1 MTELKELLSR
11 IAINYSSISYID
23 WRDETQWFNRKR
35 MRQIILGIE
44 DDNVMDLIIEYISL
58 AWYIAVN
65 EGPQW
70 DSNNEENSLVDETWE
85 GYYDYR
91 FCTKEDLPFPDD
103 NGIETCLE
111 EFKNER
117 VKIKKLAERRNELN
131 ERIKK
136 LEKPC
141 PSVFIG
147 TPKSFEINLENKTF
161 DQLIEEKELLEREVL
176 DCKKEIL
183 ELRETNNEYERVKP
197 KDDSQIRNEV
207 ISDFLEKIIEYAM
220 NFPTNQND
228 KAEVIKELL
237 IAKSFNGHIPSAIL
251 TPELKKRIMSIGRK
265 EPSINV
271 GTLKTDNLYDI
282 HNNGEVKI

>member
-1 MTELKELLSR
+1 MTELKLLLSR
-11 IAINYSSISYID
+11 IARNYRSISYID
-23 WRDETQWFNRKR
+23 WRDETQWFNRSR
-35 MRQIILGIE
+35 MRQIILRVE
-44 DDNVMDLIIEYISL
+44 DDNVIDLIIEYISL

-65 EGPQW
+65 EGPKW

-85 GYYDYR
+85 GYHDYR
-91 FCTKEDLPFPDD
+91 FCTREDLPFPDD
-103 NGIETCLE
+103 NGIETYLE
-111 EFKNER
+111 EVKKER
-117 VKIKKLAERRNELN
+117 VKMKMLVERRNELN

-136 LEKPC
+136 LEKPL
-141 PSVFIG
+141 PSVIMG
-147 TPKSFEINLENKTF
+147 TPKSFEINLDSKTI
-161 DQLIEEKELLEREVL
+161 DQLIEEKEQLERELL

-183 ELRETNNEYERVKP
+183 ELREIIDKYERNQS
-197 KDDSQIRNEV
+197 KDDSQISNQVIRN
-207 ISDFLEKIIEYAM
+207 FLEKIIEYAM

-228 KAEVIKELL
+228 KAEIIKDLL

-271 GTLKTDNLYDI
+271 GTLKTDALYDI